1 MLTGILANKT
11 YNHLQYNNI
20 IPIEQKGGQRN
31 CRGAKDHLLI
41 NKTILYTCRQHQRNL
56 HMAWIDYRK
65 AYDMLPHSWIL
76 HTLRT
81 YGVANN
87 THTFVKNIMTKW
99 QTEMFFNKTALG
111 NVKINRGI
119 SQGDSLSPLL
129 FVIALVPLTTILNS
143 LKSGY
148 KIPQTQTK
156 INHLL
161 YMDDLKLYTNTQKQ
175 LTSMLNTVNT
185 FTKDIKMEFGLNKC
199 GTVAIHKGTSMDEAV
214 HNLMDGNSLP
224 LVGKDGYKYL
234 GIFENITIMQSHTTT
249 TIERT
254 YKHRL
259 KKILKSK
266 LNARNC
272 IKAINTWALPVI
284 RYTAGIINWTE
295 QQIKTLDTNTRKLL
309 TIYGVHHPKAD
320 VARLYVRRQEGGRG
334 LGSVRQT
341 IRNEEHAIAYYLNN
355 QQDSLSQSIK
365 QHLKLRTPKQNKQ
378 QSDEHQKELI
388 SQWEEK
394 PLHGQYRKIIC
405 ENPTHTNN
413 WLRTS
418 DLKKETE
425 GFIIAAQDQALTTN
439 FMKAAIHKT
448 RSCAKCRM
456 CAEKDETVFH
466 IVSECSKLAQKQY
479 KHRHD
484 SVCKHVHWLLC
495 MQG

>member
-1 MLTGILANKT
+1 MYSVHTITQATSLRQKYRLTQKSFATVKEEIKQNIRATSAKLRRYTQRINQYKINKTFATNEGQVYKQFENKQQANIAVTEEMSTEIRNFWTNIWGDSVTHNSSAKWINDIQATTNTQADITISTNDVTQQLKSTANWKAPGQDYIHAYWLKQFTAIHGRLAYQLQQCLNNGRMPQSIVTGRTTLIVKNKANGASPNNLRPITCLNNIYKLLTGILANKT

-87 THTFVKNIMTKW
+87 THTFVQNIMTKW
-99 QTEMFFNKTALG
+99 QTEMYFNKRALG

-119 SQGDSLSPLL
+119 YQGDSLSPLL
-129 FVIALVPLTTILNS
+129 FVIALVPLTAILNS

-234 GIFENITIMQSHTTT
+234 GIFENITIMQLHTTT
-249 TIERT
+249 TI
-254 YKHRL
+254 
-259 KKILKSK
+259 I
-266 LNARNC
+266 
-272 IKAINTWALPVI
+272 III
-284 RYTAGIINWTE
+284 IIIN
-295 QQIKTLDTNTRKLL
+295 
-309 TIYGVHHPKAD
+309 
-320 VARLYVRRQEGGRG
+320 
-334 LGSVRQT
+334 
-341 IRNEEHAIAYYLNN
+341 
-355 QQDSLSQSIK
+355 
-365 QHLKLRTPKQNKQ
+365 
-378 QSDEHQKELI
+378 
-388 SQWEEK
+388 
-394 PLHGQYRKIIC
+394 
-405 ENPTHTNN
+405 
-413 WLRTS
+413 
-418 DLKKETE
+418 
-425 GFIIAAQDQALTTN
+425 
-439 FMKAAIHKT
+439 
-448 RSCAKCRM
+448 
-456 CAEKDETVFH
+456 
-466 IVSECSKLAQKQY
+466 
-479 KHRHD
+479 
-484 SVCKHVHWLLC
+484 
-495 MQG
+495 